1 MVTILRF
8 VFRGLAP
15 WLYASNHGFH
25 YCFKCLEHLAKTAA
39 DSGKAQV
46 QQRHAC
52 MQGETKEREQDFAET
67 TGGCRR
73 DEEPSILWRICALRI
88 FIRFELALDRRQ
100 LP

>member
-1 MVTILRF
+1 MALRF
-8 VFRGLAP
+8 KS
-15 WLYASNHGFH
+15 WLSLLFYGALGQ
-25 YCFKCLEHLAKTAA
+25 
-39 DSGKAQV
+39 DSGGFWQSTGTTETCM
-46 QQRHAC
+46 HA
-52 MQGETKEREQDFAET
+52 GRDEKEREQDFAET